1 MKRLF
6 FPLTILLLGGFLML
20 SHKNKSL
27 PENLYSEI
35 DQIFKEWDSTE
46 SPGGVVGVID
56 KGELVFAKAYGMA
69 SLEYE
74 VVNTTETVFNIASV
88 SKQVTAYSLVLLEQQ
103 GKLSIDDDV
112 RKYLPEVPD
121 FGETITIRHL
131 LTHTSGLRNF
141 QNMLSMAGWRSGDPM
156 TNDDLL
162 RYIARQK
169 ELNFPVGEE
178 YLYCNTG
185 FNLATAIVERI
196 TDQTFQEWTKE
207 NIFDPL
213 GMKNTG
219 YREDMEV
226 VHKNTATSY
235 DGNIEN
241 GFRQPLKFW
250 TYMGNGNVY
259 TTIGDMAKWVNNFAK
274 GKVGG
279 EAGIA
284 RLQEEGVLNSG
295 EKTSYGLGI
304 GVGEY
309 RGLRRLSHG
318 GSIGGF
324 RSNLIYFPE
333 QEVGVVVLANFSSAG
348 PGPKSMAVADLY
360 LEKSFLEPKPK
371 RNNNRLEHL
380 SQAVDISKEAFDVSA
395 GHYLVDGIHIEL
407 LRKGDQF
414 FVDSKGFMPTL
425 ELKAASE
432 TSFFNKDQQISIF
445 ADKNDKEVVE
455 RLTILHGPE
464 RRRAVRIDPAMLETA
479 ALRKYTGTYYSP
491 ELDTRYT
498 FVLNDGKLT
507 AKHQRH
513 QDLTI
518 TALKKDRL
526 SADAYFFND
535 IDVEWEDDA
544 VKGIR
549 VSNGRVRDLWFE
561 KID

>member
-6 FPLTILLLGGFLML
+6 SPLIILLLGSSLIL
-20 SHKNKSL
+20 SSKSKSIPEHL
-27 PENLYSEI
+27 PVEI

-46 SPGGVVGVID
+46 SPGGVVGIVD
-56 KGELVFAKAYGMA
+56 KGELVFARAYGMA
-69 SLEYE
+69 SLEYD
-74 VVNTTETVFNIASV
+74 VVNTTQTTFNIASV
-88 SKQVTAYSLVLLEQQ
+88 SKQITAYSMVLLEQQ

-121 FGETITIRHL
+121 FGQTITIRHL

-141 QNMLSMAGWRSGDPM
+141 QNMLAMAGWRSGEAM
-156 TNDDLL
+156 TNEDLL
-162 RYIARQK
+162 RYIAQQK

-185 FNLATAIVERI
+185 FNLATAIVERL
-196 TDQTFQEWTKE
+196 TGQTFQEWTKV

-213 GMKNTG
+213 GMKNTD

-235 DGNIEN
+235 DGSLEN
-241 GFRQPLKFW
+241 GFRQPLKYW

-259 TTIGDMAKWVNNFAK
+259 TTIADMAKWVHNFQT

-279 EAGIA
+279 KAGIQ
-284 RLQEEGVLNSG
+284 RLQEEGVLNNG
-295 EKTSYGLGI
+295 EKTGYGLGI
-304 GVGEY
+304 GVGAY
-309 RGLRRLSHG
+309 RGLKRLSHG
-318 GSIGGF
+318 GSVGGY

-333 QEVGVVVLANFSSAG
+333 QEVGVIVLANFSSAD
-348 PGPKSMAVADLY
+348 PGAKSMAVADLY
-360 LEKSFLEPKPK
+360 LEKAFTEPRPE
-371 RNNNRLEHL
+371 RRNNRLEHL
-380 SQAVDISKEAFDVSA
+380 IKAVEISNQAFDRSA

-414 FVDSKGFMPTL
+414 FVDSKGFMPML

-445 ADKNDKEVVE
+445 AEKNDKDEVE

-464 RRRAVRIDPAMLETA
+464 RRRAVRIDPEILEA
-479 ALRKYTGTYYSP
+479 SALEKYTGTYYSP
-491 ELDTRYT
+491 ELDTRYIV
-498 FVLNDGKLT
+498 VLDNGKLT

-513 QDLTI
+513 EDFNI
-518 TALKKDRL
+518 TPLKKDKL
-526 SADAYFFND
+526 MADAYFFND
-535 IDVEWEDDA
+535 IDVEWEGDA
-544 VKGIR
+544 VRGIR
-549 VSNGRVRDLWFE
+549 VSNGRVRNLWFE
-561 KID
+561 KVK